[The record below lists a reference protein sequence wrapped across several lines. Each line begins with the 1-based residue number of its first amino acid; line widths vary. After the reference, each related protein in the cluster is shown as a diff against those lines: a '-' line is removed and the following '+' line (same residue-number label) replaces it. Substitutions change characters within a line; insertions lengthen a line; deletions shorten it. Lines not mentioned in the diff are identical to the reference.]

1 MTADALNRRTFLKG
15 TGGVAAL
22 GALGLPGCLTED
34 APPLAEEEYNVG
46 NGFGLTVTDQGVV
59 EGRLNYYRFQTKE
72 IAWQPAVNVL
82 LPEGY
87 HQNPSLRYPVMYLLH
102 GGAQDFRKFHFEDD
116 IINLTRGRKVI
127 VVMPDGGTAGWY
139 CNPKKALFGAKNW
152 ETFHIHQLLPWI
164 DANFRTYA
172 EYDGRAISGFSMGGF
187 GALKYTAKYYGHFCS
202 VSAHSGPPSMRRDLS
217 AVLLWA
223 SVSAKF
229 AELNGGT
236 LYGEPFDQGLIS
248 LDNPVERI
256 DSFGYSKRI
265 FLVAGTAADVNET
278 FVLNGQRE
286 FRGLL
291 AQQGF
296 GHEWYELPGAH
307 FVRREMLQADID
319 GVIARCRKA

>member
-1 MTADALNRRTFLKG
+1 MTVETLNRRTFL
-15 TGGVAAL
+15 TGGAAAL
-22 GALGLPGCLTED
+22 GALSLPSCATTDEEE
-34 APPLAEEEYNVG
+34 PLAEDEYNLG
-46 NGFGLTVTDQGVV
+46 NGFGLTVTEQGLF
-59 EGRLNYYRFQTKE
+59 EGRMNYVRFKTKE

-87 HQNPSLRYPVMYLLH
+87 AQNPGRRYPVLYLLH

-116 IINLTRGRKVI
+116 IINLTRNRQLI

-152 ETFHIHQLLPWI
+152 ETFHIHQLIPWI

-202 VSAHSGPPSMRRDLS
+202 VSAHSGPPSMRRDLN

-223 SVSAKF
+223 TVSAKF

-248 LDNPVERI
+248 MDNPVERI

-265 FLVAGTAADVNET
+265 FLVAGLAADVNET

-291 AQQGF
+291 AQKGIP
-296 GHEWYELPGAH
+296 HEWYELPGAH

>member
-1 MTADALNRRTFLKG
+1 MTVDALNRRTLLKG
-15 TGGVAAL
+15 AGGVAAL
-22 GALGLPGCLTED
+22 SALGLPGCLTEEE
-34 APPLAEEEYNVG
+34 PTAEDEYNVG
-46 NGFGLTVTDQGVV
+46 NGFGLTITDQGVF
-59 EGRLNYYRFQTKE
+59 EGRMNYFRFQTKE

-82 LPEGY
+82 LPEDY
-87 HQNPSLRYPVMYLLH
+87 YQQPLRRYPVMYLLH

-116 IINLTRGRKVI
+116 IMGLTRGRRVI

-139 CNPKKALFGAKNW
+139 CNPKKAFFGAKNW
-152 ETFHIHQLLPWI
+152 ETFHINQLIPWI

-202 VSAHSGPPSMRRDLS
+202 VSAHSGPPSMRRDLN

-248 LDNPVERI
+248 MDNPVERI

-265 FLVAGTAADVNET
+265 FLVAGTAADINET

-286 FRGLL
+286 LRGLL
-291 AQQGF
+291 AQKGIP
-296 GHEWYELPGAH
+296 HEWYELPGAH

-319 GVIARCRKA
+319 GVIARCKKA